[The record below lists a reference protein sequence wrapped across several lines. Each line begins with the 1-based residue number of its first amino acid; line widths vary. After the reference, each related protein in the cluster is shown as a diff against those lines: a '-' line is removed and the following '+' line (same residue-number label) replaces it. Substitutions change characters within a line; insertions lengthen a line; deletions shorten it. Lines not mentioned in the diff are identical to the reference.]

1 MTVAKLTTNELN
13 NHLWKSADICV
24 ELSIRAIIKIIF
36 LDFFLKRLS
45 DVFEEEAE
53 KVYVRRK
60 KAGRSEQV
68 AKQVAWGR
76 TG

>member
-45 DVFEEEAE
+45 DVFEEERLKRFTCEE
-53 KVYVRRK
+53 KSRAV
-60 KAGRSEQV
+60 GTS
-68 AKQVAWGR
+68 G
-76 TG
+76 